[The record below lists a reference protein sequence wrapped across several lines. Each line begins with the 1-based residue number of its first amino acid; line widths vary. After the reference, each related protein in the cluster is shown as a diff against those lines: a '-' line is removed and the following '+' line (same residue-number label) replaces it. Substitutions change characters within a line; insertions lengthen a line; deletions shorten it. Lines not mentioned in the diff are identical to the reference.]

1 MVDACQLCLTAHCA
15 ISTNCASIPI
25 DIAIVSA
32 AGQEAQLLVPAAME
46 IMHQSTAA
54 QQAWTSHWQG
64 IPLHLLLP
72 WAAQMLSLLDEPEGR
87 SFLPALKVDSC
98 LASMDRMHTPILMQW
113 KVNTCNVQAHCCHL
127 QPCLTDLL
135 KFSLFNIKELSC
147 MDGAR
152 P

>member
-1 MVDACQLCLTAHCA
+1 MVDAYQHCLTAHCTT
-15 ISTNCASIPI
+15 STNCVSIPI
-25 DIAIVSA
+25 DITVVSA

-72 WAAQMLSLLDEPEGR
+72 WAAQMLSLLDEQEGR
-87 SFLPALKVDSC
+87 SFVPALKVDIC
-98 LASMDRMHTPILMQW
+98 LASVDRVHTLILMQW
-113 KVNTCNVQAHCCHL
+113 KVYTCNVQAHCCHL
-127 QPCLTDLL
+127 QPCLADLL
-135 KFSLFNIKELSC
+135 KFSTFNIKGLSC
-147 MDGAR
+147 VDGAR